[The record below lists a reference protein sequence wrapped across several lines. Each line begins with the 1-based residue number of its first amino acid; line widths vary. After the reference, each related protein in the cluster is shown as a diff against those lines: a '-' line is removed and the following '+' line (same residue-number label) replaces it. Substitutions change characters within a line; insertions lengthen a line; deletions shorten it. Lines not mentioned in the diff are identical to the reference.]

1 MTDQLGGW
9 TFSKDVVECTGFGGT
24 AGRTFDSMESIAR
37 EAAQNCLGARDD
49 ANNPIR
55 VELTRMSVPRTS
67 IPYINDYKN
76 HLIAAKELIACN
88 PNTGN
93 ITDSADEVQNALRL
107 LDEDEI
113 SCLTIR
119 DSNTVGL
126 EGGHGESQGR
136 LFRFLAS
143 TGISQDI
150 GDSAGSHGLGKNS
163 LIAGSSLGC
172 FLFFSKTE
180 QHPQGFFSGRCE
192 IGSHF
197 DPYGNADNTRTR
209 ITLGG
214 TGYLA
219 SKMES
224 RIGGVYPFAQDP
236 DIYPDVLRANNKGTC
251 ITIPGFR
258 HDEEWL
264 LCTIRAIVSG
274 FNLAIHQ
281 QKIKFNIKDQLTR
294 SEHEITHD
302 NLVQMTDWCIQ
313 EGIAKQAEGYRSLT
327 EVKKKPLGTSWGM
340 TQCLHPYSPD
350 KVYEF
355 EKELEI
361 IGRTK
366 AVFYHDK
373 EDNRL
378 NNKFFVLR
386 LAAMNIYDKGSG
398 ALRSFGGYIQC
409 LSENG
414 NRIIK
419 GLEDPT
425 HTSFR
430 DASQI
435 RNKLVSA
442 EEYKR
447 VSRILE
453 SFARECLAKIKP
465 VNDQIGEINGL
476 SKFLPSQRGALQIRG
491 NNTSEDLDGMDTGNP
506 GVNINN
512 EEDAEWRAREQSSNE
527 QSAFYEGSSQDTGSH
542 GTKDGAT
549 RHKKKKQ
556 SAARPRDDQANEE
569 TGLPSPTDSA
579 DERTDIHISID
590 DIRFKLFKLQEPKA
604 NNAEPKI
611 AVNIL
616 PCKNG
621 VLSLSLSLAAEKT
634 DNRDKEVSMN
644 IHNIIRKAFVGDE
657 ELQVDGSKIVGI
669 ICTQG
674 EPKLLEISLN
684 ISTNY
689 AFYLS

>member
-1 MTDQLGGW
+1 MTDQVGGW
-9 TFSKDVVECTGFGGT
+9 TFSKDVVECTGFGGI
-24 AGRTFDSMESIAR
+24 AGRTFDSMECIAR

-49 ANNPIR
+49 ASKPIT
-55 VELTRMSVPRTS
+55 VELTRKSVPRIS
-67 IPYINDYKN
+67 IPYIDDYKN

-93 ITDSADEVQNALRL
+93 ITDSADDVQNALRL
-107 LDEDEI
+107 LEQDEL

-172 FLFFSKTE
+172 FLFFSRTAWY
-180 QHPQGFFSGRCE
+180 PQGFFSGRCE

-197 DPYGNADNTRTR
+197 DPYRGADNTGEK

-214 TGYLA
+214 TGYLV
-219 SKMES
+219 SKLEY
-224 RIGGVYPFAQDP
+224 RIGGVYPFIQESQV
-236 DIYPDVLRANNKGTC
+236 YPNDLSTSERGTC

-264 LCTIRAIVSG
+264 LCTMRAIVSG

-281 QKIKFNIKDQLTR
+281 QKIEFRIKDELMK
-294 SEHEITHD
+294 SEYEITRK
-302 NLVQMTDWCIQ
+302 NLVEMTEWCIQ
-313 EGIAKQAEGYRSLT
+313 EGITRQVEGYRNLT

-340 TQCLHPYSPD
+340 TQCLQPSSPD
-350 KVYEF
+350 KVYTF
-355 EKELEI
+355 EKELELV
-361 IGRTK
+361 GATR

-373 EDNRL
+373 EENRL
-378 NNKFFVLR
+378 NNKYFVLR
-386 LAAMNIYDKGSG
+386 RAAMNIYDKGSG
-398 ALRSFGGYIQC
+398 ALRGFGGYIQC
-409 LSENG
+409 LSEEG
-414 NRIIK
+414 NKIIK

-425 HTSFR
+425 HTGFR

-435 RNKLVSA
+435 RNKLISA
-442 EEYKR
+442 EDYRR
-447 VSRILE
+447 VRRILE
-453 SFARECLAKIKP
+453 TFARECLAEIKP
-465 VNDQIGEINGL
+465 VSDEMGEIHDLG
-476 SKFLPSQRGALQIRG
+476 KFLPSQRGALQNRG
-491 NNTSEDLDGMDTGNP
+491 NNSSEDMDGMTTGNS
-506 GVNINN
+506 GVNIDN
-512 EEDAEWRAREQSSNE
+512 EEEAEWKPSEKSSID
-527 QSAFYEGSSQDTGSH
+527 QSAFYEGDSKDTGSH

-549 RHKKKKQ
+549 KHKKKKQ
-556 SAARPRDDQANEE
+556 EAPRPRDNQANEE
-569 TGLPSPTDSA
+569 TGLPSPQDVE
-579 DERTDIHISID
+579 DEHSDLDITIN
-590 DIRFKLFKLQEPKA
+590 DIRYKLFKLPKVKDKDA
-604 NNAEPKI
+604 GPKI
-611 AVNIL
+611 GVSIL

-634 DNRDKEVSMN
+634 DSGDKEVSMD
-644 IHNIIRKAFVGDE
+644 IHNIIRNAFVGDD

-669 ICTQG
+669 KCRQG
-674 EPKLLEISLN
+674 VSKLLEISLN
-684 ISTNY
+684 VSTDY

>member
-1 MTDQLGGW
+1 MTDQVGGW
-9 TFSKDVVECTGFGGT
+9 TFGKDVVECTGFGGT

-49 ANNPIR
+49 PTKPIR
-55 VELTRMSVPRTS
+55 VELTRKSIPKTS
-67 IPYINDYKN
+67 IPYIDDYKN
-76 HLIAAKELIACN
+76 HLIAARELIACN

-93 ITDSADEVQNALRL
+93 ITDSADDVQSALQL
-107 LDEDEI
+107 LEEAEL

-126 EGGHGESQGR
+126 EGRHGDSQGR

-180 QHPQGFFSGRCE
+180 EHPQGFFSGRCE

-197 DPYGNADNTRTR
+197 DPYAEAGNTGKR

-219 SKMES
+219 AKMEY
-224 RIGGVYPFAQDP
+224 RIGGVYPFVEEPQT
-236 DIYPDVLRANNKGTC
+236 YPDVLRTDEKGTC

-264 LCTIRAIVSG
+264 LCTVRAIVSG
-274 FNLAIHQ
+274 FNLAIHEK
-281 QKIKFNIKDQLTR
+281 KIGFRIEDELTR
-294 SEHEITHD
+294 AEYEVRHD
-302 NLVQMTDWCIQ
+302 NLVEMTEWCIH
-313 EGIAKQAEGYRSLT
+313 EGITRQVEGYRSLT

-340 TQCLHPYSPD
+340 TKCLQPSSPD
-350 KVYEF
+350 KVHRF

-361 IGRTK
+361 IGNTR

-378 NNKFFVLR
+378 NNKYFVLR

-409 LSENG
+409 LSEEG
-414 NRIIK
+414 NKIIK

-430 DASQI
+430 DPSQI
-435 RNKLVSA
+435 RNKLISA
-442 EEYKR
+442 EDYKR
-447 VSRILE
+447 VSRTLE
-453 SFARECLAKIKP
+453 TFARECLAKIKP
-465 VNDQIGEINGL
+465 ANDEMGEIHDL
-476 SKFLPSQRGALQIRG
+476 SKFLPSQRGALQSLG
-491 NNTSEDLDGMDTGNP
+491 NNTSEDIDGVVIANS
-506 GVNINN
+506 GVNIDN
-512 EEDAEWRAREQSSNE
+512 ETDAEWKPRAPHSNE
-527 QSAFYEGSSQDTGSH
+527 QSAVYEGSSQATGSH
-542 GTKDGAT
+542 GTKNGPT
-549 RHKKKKQ
+549 RHKKRKQ
-556 SAARPRDDQANEE
+556 VAPRPRDDQANEE
-569 TGLPSPTDSA
+569 TGLPSPKDSV
-579 DERTDIHISID
+579 DEQTNLHITID
-590 DIRFKLFKLQEPKA
+590 DIKFKLFRLQDPKGED
-604 NNAEPKI
+604 AESKI

-621 VLSLSLSLAAEKT
+621 LLSLSLSLAAEKT
-634 DNRDKEVSMN
+634 ENSDKEVSMD
-644 IHNIIRKAFVGDE
+644 IHNIIKNAFIGDD
-657 ELQVDGSKIVGI
+657 ELQVEGSKIVGI
-669 ICTQG
+669 NCTQG
-674 EPKLLEISLN
+674 QPKLLVINLN
-684 ISTNY
+684 VSTDY

>member
-1 MTDQLGGW
+1 
-9 TFSKDVVECTGFGGT
+9 
-24 AGRTFDSMESIAR
+24 MESIAR

-49 ANNPIR
+49 PTKPIR
-55 VELTRMSVPRTS
+55 VELTRKCVPRTS
-67 IPYINDYKN
+67 IPYIEDYKN
-76 HLIAAKELIACN
+76 HLIAAKELISCN
-88 PNTGN
+88 PDTGN
-93 ITDSADEVQNALRL
+93 ITDSADEIENALRL
-107 LDEDEI
+107 LEEEKL

-197 DPYGNADNTRTR
+197 DPYGEAEETGER

-219 SKMES
+219 SKIES
-224 RIGGVYPFAQDP
+224 RIGGVYPFVQESET
-236 DIYPDVLRANNKGTC
+236 YPDDLRTDEKGTC

-264 LCTIRAIVSG
+264 LCAIRAIVSG

-281 QKIKFNIKDQLTR
+281 QKIEFIIKDQFTR
-294 SEHEITHD
+294 SEYEITRG
-302 NLVQMTDWCIQ
+302 NLVEMTEWCIQ
-313 EGIAKQAEGYRSLT
+313 EGIAKQVEGYRNLT

-340 TQCLHPYSPD
+340 TQCLQPSNPD
-350 KVYEF
+350 RVNVF

-361 IGRTK
+361 IGTTR

-373 EDNRL
+373 EENRL
-378 NNKFFVLR
+378 NNKYFVLR
-386 LAAMNIYDKGSG
+386 LAAMNIYDKTSS
-398 ALRSFGGYIQC
+398 ALRGFSGYIQC
-409 LSENG
+409 LSEEG
-414 NRIIK
+414 NMIIK

-430 DASQI
+430 DVSQI
-435 RNKLVSA
+435 RKKLISA
-442 EEYKR
+442 EDYKR

-453 SFARECLAKIKP
+453 TFARECLAAIKP
-465 VNDQIGEINGL
+465 VNNQIGEIHDL
-476 SKFLPSQRGALQIRG
+476 SKFLPSQRGALQNRG
-491 NNTSEDLDGMDTGNP
+491 NNTSEALDGMITGNS
-506 GVNINN
+506 GVNIDN
-512 EEDAEWRAREQSSNE
+512 EEDAEWKPREQTSAE
-527 QSAFYEGSSQDTGSH
+527 QAAFYEASTQDTGSQ
-542 GTKDGAT
+542 GTKDGAK

-556 SAARPRDDQANEE
+556 AAARPRDEQVNEE
-569 TGLPSPTDSA
+569 TGLPSPKDSA
-579 DERTDIHISID
+579 DEQTDLHITID
-590 DIRFKLFKLQEPKA
+590 DIKFKLFKLQDPKEKD
-604 NNAEPKI
+604 AEPKI
-611 AVNIL
+611 AVNVL

-634 DNRDKEVSMN
+634 DNRDKELSMN
-644 IHNIIRKAFVGDE
+644 IHNIIRNAFVGDD
-657 ELQVDGSKIVGI
+657 ELQVEGSKIVGI

-674 EPKLLEISLN
+674 EPKLLKISLN
-684 ISTNY
+684 VSTDY